1 MARSRNLA
9 IQNSIGEYLAFID
22 ADDIWK
28 KNKLSHQFKFMKK
41 KGSVF
46 SFSSYD
52 VVNEKK
58 KILRKNQVTKDP
70 DYRILLNSNF
80 IGLSTVMIHNKI
92 YSKIS
97 FPHLNTQED
106 FALWLKLLR
115 NGIKL
120 NHIKKSLS
128 LWRKT
133 KNSLSSKTVNKIY
146 DAFKLYYI
154 YENKNLLSAIFSV
167 IILSYNKLK
176 KKYSI

>member
-1 MARSRNLA
+1 MVYDDSNKKDLKYINKLLKPFRYKKILINKKNLGVARSRNLA
-9 IQNSIGEYLAFID
+9 IQKSIGEYLAFID

-52 VVNEKK
+52 VVNENK

-120 NHIKKSLS
+120 NHIKKIFIFME
-128 LWRKT
+128 
-133 KNSLSSKTVNKIY
+133 KN
-146 DAFKLYYI
+146 
-154 YENKNLLSAIFSV
+154 
-167 IILSYNKLK
+167 
-176 KKYSI
+176 